1 MLVASTSYQISPR
14 RSAASSGQNSYVNG
28 GADLYFNVQFRP
40 DERLT
45 VEHVYAADWIATHF
59 GCETRDC
66 GHPDYRRAEA
76 DLHNLW
82 PAIGAINSSRSDR
95 LFAEIPGEKRTL
107 PPSVA
112 DLNCDYERTKT
123 AVEPRKAVR
132 GEIARSL
139 FYMHVEYDLNLKG
152 MLPMLKRWNAEDPPS
167 ANERWRNN
175 RIEELEGVR
184 NKFIDDHRLADQ
196 LQ

>member
-1 MLVASTSYQISPR
+1 MYC
-14 RSAASSGQNSYVNG
+14 
-28 GADLYFNVQFRP
+28 NVPFKIG
-40 DERLT
+40 ERLT
-45 VEHVYAADWIATHF
+45 VEHIYAADWIATHF
-59 GCETRDC
+59 CCDHRNC

-82 PAIGAINSSRSDR
+82 PAIGAINSSRGDR

-132 GEIARSL
+132 GDIARSL
-139 FYMHVEYDLNLKG
+139 FYMHTEYELDLRG
-152 MLPMLKRWNAEDPPS
+152 MLPMLKRWNASDPPN

-175 RIEELEGVR
+175 RIEELER
-184 NKFIDDHRLADQ
+184 
-196 LQ
+196 